1 MVEMTDVVIDKVTI
15 NIGVGEG
22 GEKLEKAK
30 SVLKLLTT
38 GNPTITKARRT
49 SREFGFRE
57 GQPLGVKVTL
67 KGEEMDRFL
76 KEALW
81 VKNNKC
87 LSYSFSEQGSYSFGI
102 ADYTDF
108 KGQKYNP
115 EIGIF
120 GMDVVVTFK
129 RRGGYRVAR
138 RWITPRPVP
147 KKIRIKREEMMKF
160 MKDNYKVDILEVG

>member
-1 MVEMTDVVIDKVTI
+1 MTDMRDVVIDKVTI
-15 NIGVGEG
+15 NIGVGES

-38 GNPTITKARRT
+38 GKPVMTKAKRT
-49 SREFGFRE
+49 SREFGVRQD
-57 GQPLGVKVTL
+57 QPIGVKVTL

-76 KEALW
+76 KAALW

-108 KGQKYNP
+108 KGMKYNP

-138 RWITPRPVP
+138 RWIAPRPVP
-147 KKIRIKREEMMKF
+147 QKIRVKREEMMKF
-160 MKDNYKVDILEVG
+160 MRENYSVEILEVG